1 VSGIGPT
8 GPPPSRLPARRRPR
22 RLNKLPL
29 LIGMATIGV
38 CLAAGFYVMVS
49 GQQRR
54 QAADNER
61 FDTAGAAPQ
70 ADAVTTRAP
79 NGPVIPATFGMAP
92 PHAPPSAPPPPPQ
105 AMPAVAPSPSAVP
118 WDLSPLAAEARTAA
132 WKRYFS
138 DLSQRQADQ
147 AKAVQV
153 ALTADT
159 ATGSASGRS
168 MIGGPFGA
176 SADGQQAVQ
185 PLPGAASGGS
195 GGGSIVNGGAFE
207 PLDQPGG
214 AAKGK
219 QQSLFE
225 QAGSSP
231 ATDYL
236 RNGLTDP
243 VSPFEIKA
251 GDVITGVM
259 LSGLTSESHGI
270 VKAMVTKN
278 VLDHATGAHI
288 LIPQG
293 SQLVGVYQTG
303 GQAGQER
310 VEVGWERVIYPA
322 PCDQSLDL
330 GIMPGSDESGY
341 SGFHDITDDHFWQ
354 IARNLLLASVFSA
367 GIQLSQPQSNSL
379 SGGYSSQQ
387 IIAGSIGQQ
396 LGEFGMEMARR
407 GLDIPPTQKI
417 RNGYSFTILATK
429 DIAFTHAWEA
439 GLPGEPGTC
448 RASMQVTDVH

>member
-1 VSGIGPT
+1 
-8 GPPPSRLPARRRPR
+8 
-22 RLNKLPL
+22 LNKLPF

-38 CLAAGFYVMVS
+38 CLAAAFYVMVS

-54 QAADNER
+54 QAADSER

-79 NGPVIPATFGMAP
+79 SGPVIPATFSMAP

-105 AMPAVAPSPSAVP
+105 AMPAGAPSPSAVP
-118 WDLSPLAAEARTAA
+118 WDLSPLAVEARTAA
-132 WKRYFS
+132 WKRYFF
-138 DLSQRQADQ
+138 DLGQRQADQ
-147 AKAVQV
+147 AKAMQV

-168 MIGGPFGA
+168 MIGGLFGA
-176 SADGQQAVQ
+176 SPGGPQAVQ
-185 PLPGAASGGS
+185 PLPGAGAGTGS
-195 GGGSIVNGGAFE
+195 VVSGGAFE
-207 PLDQPGG
+207 PQDQPGG
-214 AAKGK
+214 AAKSK
-219 QQSLFE
+219 QPSLFE

-236 RNGLTDP
+236 RNSLTDP

-341 SGFHDITDDHFWQ
+341 SGFHDITDDHFWL
-354 IARNLLLASVFSA
+354 IAQNLLLASVFSA

-407 GLDIPPTQKI
+407 GMDIPPTQKI

-429 DIAFTHAWEA
+429 DIAFTHPWEA
-439 GLPGEPGTC
+439 GPAGDPGMC
-448 RASMQVTDVH
+448 RTSMQVTDVR